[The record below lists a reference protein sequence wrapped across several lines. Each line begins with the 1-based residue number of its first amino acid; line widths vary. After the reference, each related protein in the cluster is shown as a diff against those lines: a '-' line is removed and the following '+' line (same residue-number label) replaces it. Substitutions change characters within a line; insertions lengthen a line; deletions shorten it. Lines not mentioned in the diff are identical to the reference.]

1 MINSLMA
8 TWDESD
14 SEKSKNS
21 NKEQANIWLMADVD
35 EKVESV
41 CENNELKK
49 SKTYL
54 EQELKI
60 LKESLSQASTFG
72 TTDEPSIIEKLR
84 EEVACLTKDFGNFL
98 ESYNNL
104 SMLHKYH

>member
-1 MINSLMA
+1 MFFFIIDMISLQYKMY
-8 TWDESD
+8 
-14 SEKSKNS
+14 KKY
-21 NKEQANIWLMADVD
+21 KQ
-35 EKVESV
+35 SV